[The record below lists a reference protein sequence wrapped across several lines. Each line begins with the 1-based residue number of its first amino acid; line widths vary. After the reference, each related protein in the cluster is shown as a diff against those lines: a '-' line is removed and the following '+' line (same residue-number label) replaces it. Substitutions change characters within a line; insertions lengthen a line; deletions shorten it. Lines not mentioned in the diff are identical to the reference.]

1 MKLYYNPLSP
11 NVRRVRLTAAV
22 LGIELEEKLL
32 DFSKGEHKTPDYL
45 ALNPNGA
52 VPTLVDGDFV
62 LSESRSIM
70 QYLASK
76 KPESGLLPRDEAARA
91 DVTRWQ
97 FWDAAHFS
105 PQLGTLAFEKLI
117 KGMIGLG
124 EPDSAKI
131 TEALSN
137 FRRFAAVLNQRLDRQ
152 TIRRRQQPHAR
163 GPHARLFTD
172 VRQTN
177 RSPARRLPQ
186 HRSLASAH
194 HRPRRLEKNRQL
206 NDWGAFTLGPRQPND
221 GERAGSSFDSP
232 GCRAEPAQPS
242 CWGCPDES
250 SWRSQ
255 SS

>member
-1 MKLYYNPLSP
+1 MKLYFNPLSP

-22 LGIELEEKLL
+22 LGIQLEEQLL
-32 DFSKGEHKTPDYL
+32 DFSKGEHKSPEFL

-62 LSESRSIM
+62 LTESRSIM

-131 TEALSN
+131 NDALVN
-137 FRRFAAVLNQRLDRQ
+137 FRRFAAVLNQQLAGKQ
-152 TIRRRQQPHAR
+152 YVV
-163 GPHARLFTD
+163 G
-172 VRQTN
+172 N
-177 RSPARRLPQ
+177 
-186 HRSLASAH
+186 SLTLAD
-194 HRPRRLEKNRQL
+194 L
-206 NDWGAFTLGPRQPND
+206 TLGSSLMYAKQTEVPVAEFPNVESWLARITALD
-221 GERAGSSFDSP
+221 GWKKTAG
-232 GCRAEPAQPS
+232 
-242 CWGCPDES
+242 
-250 SWRSQ
+250 
-255 SS
+255 